1 MIDRRQLLASL
12 GTFTAAAL
20 LPSKAKAKDESLPVS
35 LLERAYHRVQLAVKL
50 ADKCPQVRNYGWEW
64 VPFLSL
70 PDGVETW
77 KAARLAAA
85 AAGSPARHEARLQ
98 QTANALMHLKDD
110 VAARFEHYL
119 NGKAS
124 MTERCAHCEA
134 KATSL
139 VIVGTLGDT
148 DHYRYGNPLRCAA
161 HITTNLDDIGTVTD
175 LGDGTSLWSYDYAT
189 NYFLTS
195 TEVAGIGPRILK
207 RWPNKA

>member
-1 MIDRRQLLASL
+1 MIDRRQLFASL
-12 GTFTAAAL
+12 GTLTIAAVF
-20 LPSKAKAKDESLPVS
+20 PSKAKAKGESLPVS
-35 LLERAYHRVQLAVKL
+35 TLERAYHRVRLAVKL
-50 ADKCPQVRNYGWEW
+50 ADKCPQVRDYGWEW
-64 VPFLSL
+64 VPL

-85 AAGSPARHEARLQ
+85 AAGSSARHEARLE

-119 NGKAS
+119 NGTAP
-124 MTERCAHCEA
+124 MTERCAHCDA
-134 KATSL
+134 RATSL
-139 VIVGTLGDT
+139 VIVGALGDT

-161 HITTNLDDIGTVTD
+161 HLTTNLDNIGTVTD
-175 LGDGTSLWSYDYAT
+175 LGDGTSLWSYDHAT

-195 TEVAGIGPRILK
+195 TEVTGIGPRILK